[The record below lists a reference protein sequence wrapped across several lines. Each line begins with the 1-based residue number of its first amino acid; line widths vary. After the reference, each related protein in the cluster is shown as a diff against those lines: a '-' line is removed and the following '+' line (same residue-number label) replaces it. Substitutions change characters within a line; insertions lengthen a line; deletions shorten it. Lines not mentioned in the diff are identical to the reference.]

1 MITVFFN
8 QLLRIALVFF
18 AVSTFTTALK
28 LPKAM
33 SNVRAVLWD
42 VDGTLSD
49 SSNLGFTST
58 LQVLK
63 NNGIA
68 DISSEDYHLGTR
80 YTTPDRFAWHVT
92 GNPKDPIGAVLGQ
105 QFDELYVNM
114 VSAETAGFY
123 PGMKELLQEFKRDH
137 KDDVVF
143 GALSNAC
150 GDYVRAVLKS
160 NNVDTFF
167 PVQLGADEVDAPK
180 PHPEGLLKCCKLLDL
195 HPAQCVYI
203 GDSPTDGQAAAAA
216 GMHAI
221 GVSWGSHPLSSLQKA
236 FPIVAHKVPE
246 LQEHIAAFLS
256 SSRR

>member
-1 MITVFFN
+1 MIKVPFEQLMLFAFIICATFN
-8 QLLRIALVFF
+8 YTIAWKP
-18 AVSTFTTALK
+18 TTA
-28 LPKAM
+28 M
-33 SNVRAVLWD
+33 SKVRAVLWD

-63 NNGIA
+63 NNGI
-68 DISSEDYHLGTR
+68 DNITPEDYHLGTR

-114 VSAETAGFY
+114 VSQETAGFY
-123 PGMKELLQEFKRDH
+123 AGMKELLLKFKGDH
-137 KDDVVF
+137 QDEVVF

-160 NNVDTFF
+160 NGVDSLF

-195 HPAQCVYI
+195 HPTQCVYI

-221 GVSWGSHPLSSLQKA
+221 GVSWGSHPLSSLEKA
-236 FPIVAHKVPE
+236 FPIVAHEVSQ
-246 LQEHIAAFLS
+246 LRGHIADFLTS
-256 SSRR
+256 GRG